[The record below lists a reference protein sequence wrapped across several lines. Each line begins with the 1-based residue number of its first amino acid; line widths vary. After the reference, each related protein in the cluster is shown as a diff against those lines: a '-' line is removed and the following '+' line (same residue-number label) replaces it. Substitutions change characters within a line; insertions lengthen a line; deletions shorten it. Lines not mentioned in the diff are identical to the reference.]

1 MNASPEP
8 PLADPP
14 RSDRRWLVPPVPRIL
29 PLVVLSAGF
38 LVLGWGVRHWLVG
51 EQPAQSQNASEP
63 VPVEPEQVQ
72 VVALGRVEPQG
83 EVIQVGG
90 VAGARIDRLLV
101 KAGDWVEENQVLA
114 YLDSYDERLAA
125 RDLAESQLR
134 EAEAQLAAETQFQ
147 EAQIAETQ
155 TRIRQIDQPQAQAI
169 AAQEARLR
177 ELQASLSLGL
187 QDLERD
193 QQLLQEGAIAQRDL
207 DRQQTQVEE
216 LQSQVKTAEAT
227 LGQLKTA
234 RSSDLHNA
242 QAQLKTAQANLP
254 LSQIRTAVASARQN
268 LKLAETRLD
277 DAIIYA
283 PQSGRVLRLITRQGE
298 ATASSPSGGEE
309 GILELGNTRQMMV
322 VAEVYESDVVRV
334 KVGQTAT
341 IRSRNGAFNEPLTG
355 KVTEIGWQIFKNNVL
370 DDDPAAN
377 ADARVV
383 EVKIQLDQSDR
394 VENLTNLQVDVT
406 IDTQGSGQ

>member
-8 PLADPP
+8 PLAEQS
-14 RSDRRWLVPPVPRIL
+14 RSDRRRFAPRL
-29 PLVVLSAGF
+29 FPLAVALSTGF
-38 LVLGWGVRHWLVG
+38 LVLGLGVSRWLIWD
-51 EQPAQSQNASEP
+51 QAAQSQNSPEP
-63 VPVEPEQVQ
+63 VPVAPEQVK
-72 VVALGRVEPQG
+72 VVALGRLEPQG

-90 VAGARIDRLLV
+90 SGGARIDRLLV
-101 KAGDWVEENQVLA
+101 KEGDWVQENQVLA

-125 RDLAESQLR
+125 RDLAASQLR

-177 ELQASLSLGL
+177 ELQASLSLGR

-193 QQLLQEGAIAQRDL
+193 RQLLQDGAIAQRDL

-227 LGQLKTA
+227 LEQLKTA
-234 RSSDLHNA
+234 RSSDLRNA

-254 LSQIRTAVASARQN
+254 LSQIRTAVASAREN
-268 LKLAETRLD
+268 LKLAETRLN
-277 DAIIYA
+277 DAMIEA
-283 PQSGRVLRLITRQGE
+283 PQAGRVLRLITRQGE
-298 ATASSPSGGEE
+298 AIPSAPTGGDE

-322 VAEVYESDVVRV
+322 VAEVYESDV
-334 KVGQTAT
+334 
-341 IRSRNGAFNEPLTG
+341 
-355 KVTEIGWQIFKNNVL
+355 
-370 DDDPAAN
+370 
-377 ADARVV
+377 
-383 EVKIQLDQSDR
+383 
-394 VENLTNLQVDVT
+394 
-406 IDTQGSGQ
+406 